1 MGQVVITDWQA
12 VGAGG
17 ARHAAAGQVV
27 IKLGNSRLTR
37 KGGGRDALAAAL
49 FSDRFKQKKA
59 SPGVWK
65 NGKGIPPVFSLG
77 RETVVKRKLFL
88 RSCDRGAAVYLL
100 HDEPSVHI

>member
-17 ARHAAAGQVV
+17 ARHADAGQVV

-49 FSDRFKQKKA
+49 FSDRFKQ
-59 SPGVWK
+59 
-65 NGKGIPPVFSLG
+65 
-77 RETVVKRKLFL
+77 
-88 RSCDRGAAVYLL
+88 
-100 HDEPSVHI
+100 